1 MNTGQLFL
9 FGNQNKFIVN
19 CCKNPSQHIQNVM
32 NKDNTALNP
41 MDDWYY
47 ICSKCKSKWKYETSG
62 NTIIVKSLL

>member
-1 MNTGQLFL
+1 MNTTQLSPPKI
-9 FGNQNKFIVN
+9 QNKFIVN

-47 ICSKCKSKWKYETSG
+47 ICNKCKSKWKYDISGET
-62 NTIIVKSLL
+62 IVVKSLL